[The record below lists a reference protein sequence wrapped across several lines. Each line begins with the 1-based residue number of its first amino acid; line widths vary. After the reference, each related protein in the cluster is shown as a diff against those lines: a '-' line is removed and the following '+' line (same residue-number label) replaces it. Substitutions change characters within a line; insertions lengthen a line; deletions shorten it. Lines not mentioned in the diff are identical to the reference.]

1 VKDRISIVTPDHIEL
16 DFELAGLGSRF
27 LALIIDTVLIGVL
40 IVILIIA
47 AVALGIG
54 ALSLRSFNAD
64 SWVWAFAVLVYFLVT
79 WGYFLFFEALNRG
92 QTPGKKWTGI
102 RVLRDDGLPVG
113 WRESALR
120 NLVRAA
126 DILPPP
132 ACIVGGLAIVLSKDG
147 KRLGDLLAGTIV
159 VTHDAQLEPTQR
171 TSRWGAAWIVK
182 VEKGRSRQG
191 MMIGDTRVDASQ
203 LQIIERFLARRD
215 SLLAGQRQTLAWRI
229 ASPFLAALGEDPI
242 ELAKRPDRFEVC
254 EQSLKKIMALADST
268 PQTLVETVA
277 EDAAD
282 AKRRQWRE
290 FNHRIDRFE
299 RAGKRSLWR
308 LAPHELTGLME
319 DYRNLACDLARAR
332 SMGRNSAV
340 VRHLNGIAV
349 RAHGLLYGRILDLE
363 LQEKVA
369 LVKRFPLAVRRH
381 LMAVGI
387 SALFLFA
394 PAVISYI
401 AVQTHP
407 ELGYDLVPTG
417 FLDFQPA
424 RRESLHDI
432 PSLARPIVAS
442 NILTNNIQVTLL
454 AFGFGLTA
462 GFGTALLLIFN
473 GVQLGAVAGWMTAKG
488 NSSSLWGWIMPH
500 GGTEL
505 LAITLAGG
513 AGFMIARAIIAPGE
527 VRRATALK
535 RIAIPA
541 LTIELGVMVMLV
553 FAGLIE
559 GFVSPS
565 SIGFPARIAILAAS
579 LIFWIGYLVT
589 LARPLK

>member
-1 VKDRISIVTPDHIEL
+1 
-16 DFELAGLGSRF
+16 
-27 LALIIDTVLIGVL
+27 
-40 IVILIIA
+40 
-47 AVALGIG
+47 
-54 ALSLRSFNAD
+54 
-64 SWVWAFAVLVYFLVT
+64 
-79 WGYFLFFEALNRG
+79 
-92 QTPGKKWTGI
+92 
-102 RVLRDDGLPVG
+102 
-113 WRESALR
+113 
-120 NLVRAA
+120 
-126 DILPPP
+126 
-132 ACIVGGLAIVLSKDG
+132 
-147 KRLGDLLAGTIV
+147 
-159 VTHDAQLEPTQR
+159 
-171 TSRWGAAWIVK
+171 
-182 VEKGRSRQG
+182 
-191 MMIGDTRVDASQ
+191 
-203 LQIIERFLARRD
+203 
-215 SLLAGQRQTLAWRI
+215 
-229 ASPFLAALGEDPI
+229 
-242 ELAKRPDRFEVC
+242 
-254 EQSLKKIMALADST
+254 
-268 PQTLVETVA
+268 
-277 EDAAD
+277 
-282 AKRRQWRE
+282 
-290 FNHRIDRFE
+290 
-299 RAGKRSLWR
+299 
-308 LAPHELTGLME
+308 ME

-349 RAHGLLYGRILDLE
+349 RAHGLLYGRMLDLRP
-363 LQEKVA
+363 QEKVA
-369 LVKRFPLAVRRH
+369 WVKRFPLAVRRH
-381 LMAVGI
+381 LMAVTI

-401 AVQTHP
+401 AVQIHP

-432 PSLARPIVAS
+432 PSLARPVTAS
-442 NILTNNIQVTLL
+442 SILTNNIQVTLL

-565 SIGFPARIAILAAS
+565 SIGFPARIAVLAAS
-579 LIFWIGYLVT
+579 MIFWIGYLVT
-589 LARPLK
+589 LGRPLK